1 MVGPPSLG
9 SSGLCVLACPSARFV
24 WDLEELNETDD
35 RKDAP
40 RLNVF
45 GVTDHFVFDGGLG
58 KREKKIAMNLKDVFL
73 GLCIVALLAS
83 EFFLFRANQ
92 QKSAALVKSGEA
104 QHDAQQARAEL
115 DQFKAAAA
123 AAEQSAGTDRLRQE
137 NRNLTQT
144 ITRLKEETNRL
155 QQANQKLTQQLAAV
169 GETAQQQQ
177 ARLQQWQAASQ
188 QARTVVQQS
197 QSQAVIE
204 RNACIANLKL
214 IDAAKLQ
221 WALLNNK
228 TEDAIPTRQDLLQY
242 FKDGVFLICPSGGT
256 YTINAVGEAPTCSI
270 PGHALPQ

>member
-1 MVGPPSLG
+1 
-9 SSGLCVLACPSARFV
+9 
-24 WDLEELNETDD
+24 
-35 RKDAP
+35 
-40 RLNVF
+40 
-45 GVTDHFVFDGGLG
+45 
-58 KREKKIAMNLKDVFL
+58 MNLKDVFL

-92 QKSAALVKSGEA
+92 QKSAALVKSSEA
-104 QHDAQQARAEL
+104 QHDAQQARTEL
-115 DQFKAAAA
+115 AQFKAAAA
-123 AAEQSAGTDRLRQE
+123 AAEQGAGADRLRQE
-137 NRNLTQT
+137 NRNLSQT
-144 ITRLKEETNRL
+144 ITQLKDETNRL
-155 QQANQKLTQQLAAV
+155 QQANQKLTQQLAAL

-177 ARLQQWQAASQ
+177 TRLQQWQAASQ

-197 QSQAVIE
+197 QSQAVTQ

-228 TEDAIPTRQDLLQY
+228 AEDAIPTKQDLLPY
-242 FKDGVFLICPSGGT
+242 FKDGVFPVCPSGGT